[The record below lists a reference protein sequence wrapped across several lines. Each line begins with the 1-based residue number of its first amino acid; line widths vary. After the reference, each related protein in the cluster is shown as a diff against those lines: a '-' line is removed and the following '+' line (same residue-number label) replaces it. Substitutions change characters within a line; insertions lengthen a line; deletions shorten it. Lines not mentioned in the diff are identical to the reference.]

1 MYNLAFLVLIA
12 HEVSGDWNAHP
23 KTPTTG
29 RWFGKWVII
38 PFLVGTHPRRSI
50 VPLFYWLEIPVV
62 PMPNGLNKCCL
73 YIYILFVVYM
83 FVLVGSHPVASWD
96 RICVSILCKLFKS
109 IRSAYCMP
117 CLILISLKY
126 LKIAH
131 QLELHST
138 DWPGRHMEPQ
148 LWPFISYNWL

>member
-1 MYNLAFLVLIA
+1 MKFLVIGMLIQKHRPLVA
-12 HEVSGDWNAHP
+12 DLASESLFLFWLVRIHVVLLFHYFIGWKYQLCQCPMDWTSAA
-23 KTPTTG
+23 
-29 RWFGKWVII
+29 
-38 PFLVGTHPRRSI
+38 
-50 VPLFYWLEIPVV
+50 
-62 PMPNGLNKCCL
+62 

-148 LWPFISYNWL
+148 IWPFISYNWL